1 MMDCGRYFSLTS
13 AYGNFD
19 RNRVWPLN
27 LLSLVETPII
37 IGEQYFRFDANC
49 EEMFFF
55 QSGKKDLSLLDM
67 IRAQKQHLNYKNQ
80 SLASEKNLCKKLDN
94 KWAISD
100 CINLES
106 VQ

>member
-1 MMDCGRYFSLTS
+1 MQTAKKFS
-13 AYGNFD
+13 
-19 RNRVWPLN
+19 
-27 LLSLVETPII
+27 
-37 IGEQYFRFDANC
+37 
-49 EEMFFF
+49 FF

-67 IRAQKQHLNYKNQ
+67 IPAQKQ

-100 CINLES
+100 CINLDS

>member
-1 MMDCGRYFSLTS
+1 MMMDCGRYFSLTS

-27 LLSLVETPII
+27 LLSLVETLSLSVNNISASM
-37 IGEQYFRFDANC
+37 QTAKKC
-49 EEMFFF
+49 SFF

-67 IRAQKQHLNYKNQ
+67 IPAQKQHLNYKNQ

-94 KWAISD
+94 K
-100 CINLES
+100 
-106 VQ
+106 

>member
-1 MMDCGRYFSLTS
+1 
-13 AYGNFD
+13 
-19 RNRVWPLN
+19 
-27 LLSLVETPII
+27 
-37 IGEQYFRFDANC
+37 
-49 EEMFFF
+49 
-55 QSGKKDLSLLDM
+55 M
-67 IRAQKQHLNYKNQ
+67 IPAQKQHLNYKNQ

>member
-1 MMDCGRYFSLTS
+1 MDCGRYFSLTS

-55 QSGKKDLSLLDM
+55 PE
-67 IRAQKQHLNYKNQ
+67 RQKRLVAFGHDTSPKTTLELQKP
-80 SLASEKNLCKKLDN
+80 
-94 KWAISD
+94 ISSFRKE
-100 CINLES
+100 LM
-106 VQ
+106 